1 MAKSALAALKHAR
14 TGSDPRVDFIELA
27 MKGGKVGFE
36 KIIKLID
43 ELVATLKKEQK
54 EDDAKKEWCE
64 AELDKTEDT
73 KKVLQNKVS
82 DLETAIDDASES
94 ITNLKAEIEALDD
107 GIRALDKEVA
117 EATENRKEEHDEFE
131 ATYAANSAAV
141 DLLKFAKNRLNKFY
155 NPSLYKPPPKRE
167 LSEDEQITL
176 NMGGTLAPTE
186 APGGIAGTGIG
197 LVQAAPPPPP
207 EANLAFK
214 KSGQESNGVIAMI
227 DILIGDLDKEMQ
239 TSEVTEKDAQAD
251 YEAFMADAADKRALD
266 SKSITDKQAMKAETE
281 EQLQTDQDT
290 KKSKSLEAMETA
302 KYIAGLHA
310 DCDWLLKYYDAR
322 KEARTG
328 EIESLNNAKAV
339 LNGADY
345 SLVQTATSHLRG
357 FQ

>member
-43 ELVATLKKEQK
+43 ELVATLKKEQE

-64 AELDKTEDT
+64 EELDKTEDT
-73 KKVLQNKVS
+73 KKELQNKVS

-131 ATYAANSAAV
+131 ATYAANAAAV
-141 DLLKFAKNRLNKFY
+141 DLLGFAKNRLNKFY
-155 NPSLYKPPPKRE
+155 NPSQYKAPPKRQ

-197 LVQAAPPPPP
+197 FMQAAPPPPP
-207 EANLAFK
+207 PPAADLAYK
-214 KSGQESNGVIAMI
+214 TKGEESSGVIRMI
-227 DILIGDLDKEMQ
+227 D
-239 TSEVTEKDAQAD
+239 
-251 YEAFMADAADKRALD
+251 
-266 SKSITDKQAMKAETE
+266 
-281 EQLQTDQDT
+281 
-290 KKSKSLEAMETA
+290 
-302 KYIAGLHA
+302 
-310 DCDWLLKYYDAR
+310 
-322 KEARTG
+322 
-328 EIESLNNAKAV
+328 
-339 LNGADY
+339 
-345 SLVQTATSHLRG
+345 
-357 FQ
+357 